1 MIILNSKFEKQ
12 KIYISEMIDNIMM
25 APIPPQLEDIKK
37 TISLLDIPNVSYK
50 NTLIF
55 ALIFSVFLKGIAKG
69 DHEILEFLINV
80 QNGSIS
86 SQTSKTDKVFGKL
99 IDAIKE
105 IKEDV

>member
-1 MIILNSKFEKQ
+1 M
-12 KIYISEMIDNIMM
+12 
-25 APIPPQLEDIKK
+25 
-37 TISLLDIPNVSYK
+37 PNVSYK

-55 ALIFSVFLKGIAKG
+55 ALIVSVFLKGIAKG